1 MSKKLYIPTRLL
13 ERSSQLRRLQNFGVK
28 KPGNVMEYLK
38 QLIEDINHILDD
50 GFELNSQIY
59 NIKLMG
65 FIADAPA
72 RYEL

>member
-1 MSKKLYIPTRLL
+1 VIGVYCGDKK
-13 ERSSQLRRLQNFGVK
+13 RR
-28 KPGNVMEYLK
+28 NVTEYLK

-50 GFELNSQIY
+50 GFELNNQIY